1 MGCKCHASGEAE
13 CACGVDWTSSK
24 FYDVLR
30 IAEQLQ
36 FWARR
41 YADGR
46 MTYAVSDVNN
56 LTAKLIDLGGQPKAD
71 LDDWDRE
78 FKTNWTVWAN
88 DGNFEWAIEPYVEKY
103 GRDGKGAGPS
113 IQPKGEGCGYSD

>member
-1 MGCKCHASGEAE
+1 MADGMGCKCYASGEAE

-24 FYDVLR
+24 FYDLLS

-46 MTYAVSDVNN
+46 NTYVPDTINQ
-56 LTAKLIDLGGQPKAD
+56 LTIELLKLGGKPQPETAGPTKGSIWAKD
-71 LDDWDRE
+71 AMYSQDINY
-78 FKTNWTVWAN
+78 TN
-88 DGNFEWAIEPYVEKY
+88 KY
-103 GRDGKGAGPS
+103 GKDGTKP
-113 IQPKGEGCGYSD
+113 QLEKQ